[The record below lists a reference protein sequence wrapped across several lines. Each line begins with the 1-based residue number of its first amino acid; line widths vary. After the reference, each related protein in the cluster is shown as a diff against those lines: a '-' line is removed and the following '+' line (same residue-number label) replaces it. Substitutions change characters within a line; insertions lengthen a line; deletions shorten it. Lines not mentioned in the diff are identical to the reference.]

1 MSSPRNRICDAKN
14 LVMQEKSCCFAT
26 NDNLKNWI
34 GLHSQIYILSFLR
47 QHRLL
52 IYIALS
58 IELSLRMKMRSLKL
72 KNRCSSTWQLVYM
85 LCAREIRYIITFWKK
100 EHASLGPH
108 NAPHGQ
114 KNQQQLYFLQLIYGA
129 GLCSETKRCV
139 EDCVW
144 NSWRWNQ
151 SDHLVNWAR
160 RSVRGGKNEQMLSHS
175 LTLACGIIFSCL
187 FERSYKRDSL
197 IIRYPLYWINS
208 IRGSFFL
215 WLCVFDALSL
225 HPHTQ

>member
-1 MSSPRNRICDAKN
+1 M
-14 LVMQEKSCCFAT
+14 
-26 NDNLKNWI
+26 
-34 GLHSQIYILSFLR
+34 LS
-47 QHRLL
+47 
-52 IYIALS
+52 
-58 IELSLRMKMRSLKL
+58 
-72 KNRCSSTWQLVYM
+72 
-85 LCAREIRYIITFWKK
+85 AREIRYIITFWKK
-100 EHASLGPH
+100 EHASLYWSTQCPSW
-108 NAPHGQ
+108 AE
-114 KNQQQLYFLQLIYGA
+114 KSAAQLYFLQLIYGA

-197 IIRYPLYWINS
+197 SLFATLFIGLIPFVVP
-208 IRGSFFL
+208 SFFG
-215 WLCVFDALSL
+215 CVCDALSL
-225 HPHTQ
+225 HPHTIKIAFVLSTFSPTLMDETMQPGQMNEIMLARDNQC